1 MAEAGSELA
10 KRVLGMQSDGHAL
23 HIPSVVEGKLCFAN
37 GRRHFDKAWYLT
49 STQYSAYS
57 ACGQHFEDGNQYYFG
72 KSVKARVRLV
82 RSFTL

>member
-57 ACGQHFEDGNQYYFG
+57 AYYFG